1 MRVSESVYQTHTKL
15 ATFIPYFTRFFVG
28 FYLKITFFLV
38 YEEKVVVFQLSHNTT
53 ANQDNLTR
61 FSSSV
66 RRPKKAGEVRDDM
79 SKSLILRSS
88 NLQF

>member
-1 MRVSESVYQTHTKL
+1 ML
-15 ATFIPYFTRFFVG
+15 ATFILYFTRFSVG

-38 YEEKVVVFQLSHNTT
+38 YEEKIVVFQLSHNTT

-66 RRPKKAGEVRDDM
+66 RRPKKAGEVRDGM

>member
-1 MRVSESVYQTHTKL
+1 ML
-15 ATFIPYFTRFFVG
+15 ATFILYFTRFSVG

-38 YEEKVVVFQLSHNTT
+38 YEEKIVVFQLSHNTT

-66 RRPKKAGEVRDDM
+66 RRPKKAGEVRMIIM